1 MSPLWPDKTSLA
13 ALQAQLLM
21 NKGLL
26 TKKDMYEA
34 LTQSISNAKNN
45 PNALVTAM
53 PSEDDY
59 LTADYLS
66 SPLSAFDCAPISDG
80 ASAMIIG
87 TEEAAAKLGLQKI
100 KISSVHHSIETSNFG
115 ARDLS
120 TSESIIGLGK
130 KINLKSFKLDFA
142 ELHTQFTYEIP
153 FIRGLLDL
161 GNIDI
166 NLSGG
171 PLAGNVMM
179 AAGLDSIGKSFEL
192 LKNNDFHNGLAHAS
206 SGPCLQQNMLVH
218 LEKIND

>member
-1 MSPLWPDKTSLA
+1 
-13 ALQAQLLM
+13 M

-59 LTADYLS
+59 LSADYLS

-87 TEEAAAKLGLQKI
+87 TEEAAEKLGLQKI
-100 KISSVHHSIETSNFG
+100 KISSAHHSIESSNFG

-161 GNIDI
+161 GNVDI

-192 LKNNDFHNGLAHAS
+192 LKNSDFHNGLAHAS